1 MQAGDLFVVLR
12 GENFDAH
19 DFVAEAARRGAAAT
33 IVERLPENL
42 PPEFPV
48 IQVENSL
55 TALQKMAAHYRSSLT
70 AIKVVAITGSNGKT
84 STKDF
89 AAAVIGARFS
99 VVKTEG
105 NLNNHIGL
113 PLTILSADDSHD
125 VGVFEIGMNHPGE
138 ISPLAKIA
146 QPDIAII
153 TNIGMAHIEFMKTRE
168 AIAQEKGALAETL
181 KADGCLILNANDEYA
196 QSISKRTKAR
206 VVLTGIGA
214 GEIRA
219 DESTIHFE
227 TGEFT
232 VSEFGENENAPNSLT
247 MKLAVPARHMISN
260 ALLAVAAGRA
270 LGLTLEECAAGLEKA
285 SLTKGRL
292 ERKNIRGIA
301 VLDDTYNAN
310 PDSMKA
316 ALQTLAQ
323 MAVSGRRIAVLGKMG
338 ELGAESERGH
348 RLVGVAA
355 GEEKIDC
362 VIGVGAETA
371 QMVVSAAEHG
381 AGETHHVANSEDAAK
396 LLCALAKPG
405 DAVLVKGSR
414 AARMETIVEELAA

>member
-1 MQAGDLFVVLR
+1 MQRGDLFVALR

-19 DFVAEAARRGAAAT
+19 DFLSEAVRRGAAAA
-33 IVERLPENL
+33 IAERVPENL
-42 PPEFPV
+42 PQNFPV
-48 IQVENSL
+48 IRVENSL
-55 TALQKMAAHYRSSLT
+55 AALQQMARHYRSSLT

-113 PLTILSADDSHD
+113 PLTILCADDSHD
-125 VGVFEIGMNHPGE
+125 VAVFEIGMNHPGE

-146 QPDIAII
+146 QPDLAII
-153 TNIGMAHIEFMKTRE
+153 TNIGIAHIEFMKTRE
-168 AIAQEKGALAETL
+168 AIAQEKGALAEAL

-196 QSISKRTKAR
+196 ASISKRTKAR
-206 VVLTGIGA
+206 TVLAGIGA
-214 GEIRA
+214 GEIQA
-219 DESTIHFE
+219 DESAIDFK

-232 VSEFGENENAPNSLT
+232 VSEMTGTQKSLT
-247 MKLAVPARHMISN
+247 MKLAVPARHMVSN

-270 LGLTLEECAAGLEKA
+270 LGLTLEECANGLEKV

-292 ERKNIRGIA
+292 ERKNIRGIE

-316 ALQTLAQ
+316 ALQTLSQ

-338 ELGAESERGH
+338 ELGAESESGH
-348 RLVGVAA
+348 RMVGVAA
-355 GEEKIDC
+355 GDEKIDC
-362 VIGVGAETA
+362 VIGVGTETA
-371 QMVVSAAEHG
+371 QLVVSAAEHG
-381 AGETHHVANSEDAAK
+381 AGETHHVANNEEASK
-396 LLCALAKPG
+396 LLRALAKPG